1 MSTQVGHRH
10 IYGLATLT
18 IAIGSISGYI
28 SPNVQTIKGTHTGDV
43 DRIKNAAGAIVSL
56 LSSGDEKFECAFDF
70 IPANPTLTNG
80 AEISA
85 ALPIVLSFVT
95 ISGLQAIPVGAF
107 GADAFNSALWI
118 YEGGGS
124 IHGENAKHWTA
135 SFTLHRYLNI
145 TAATVVTGIA

>member
-10 IYGLATLT
+10 LYGLATVT
-18 IAIGSISGYI
+18 IAIGTISGYI

-43 DRIKNAAGAIVSL
+43 DRIKNAQGAISSL

-70 IPANPTLTNG
+70 IPSNPTLTSIANP
-80 AEISA
+80 SA
-85 ALPIVLSFVT
+85 ALPLILSFVT
-95 ISGLQAIPVGAF
+95 ISGIEPIQVGAF
-107 GADAFNSALWI
+107 GADAFNSTLWI
-118 YEGGGS
+118 YEGGGA

-145 TAATVVTGIA
+145 TTAVVATGLG